1 MRCRNAYVALLMF
14 LIVPSVFGQNPV
26 SVPDIPGV
34 VAARTKYVLIKEG
47 MKSSEGTIAAR
58 DGSLYF
64 TEPSENRIY
73 RVDAKDHV
81 TVLFDA
87 GKVDDPAGERWRVT
101 ALAMDRQG
109 RIFATRRA
117 NKSVGIAIVY
127 PPAEAKFVAEAYQ
140 GKPFSAPND
149 LTMAKDGGIY
159 FTEPGAPQTRDHSV
173 YYVKPPGEIILATG
187 KLRRPNGIVLSR
199 DEKLLYVAD
208 SDDENLFVFDVKP
221 GGTVENRRNFA
232 HLAGI
237 VRTDKGMNNGVD
249 GLAID
254 NKDRVYCISNAGIEV
269 FSPEGK
275 ALGIIPVP
283 VKLKTLH
290 SLAKTERHS
299 ISSATA
305 PSINS
310 ACWLRD
316 IKDDPNNSRA
326 DVARA
331 GCNCDE

>member
-1 MRCRNAYVALLMF
+1 MTETETMRYWQAFTALAML
-14 LIVPSVFGQNPV
+14 LIAPCIYGQTPVTVPG
-26 SVPDIPGV
+26 IPGV
-34 VAARTKYVLIKEG
+34 VAAGSPFTLIKAG
-47 MKSSEGTIAAR
+47 MKSSEGTISGP
-58 DGSLYF
+58 DGTLYF

-73 RVDAKDHV
+73 HVDAKDNV

-117 NKSVGIAIVY
+117 NTSVGIAIVY
-127 PPAEAKFVAEAYQ
+127 PPAQAKFVTEAYE

-149 LTMAKDGGIY
+149 LTMAKNGGIY

-173 YYVKPPGEIILATG
+173 YYIKPSGETILATG
-187 KLRRPNGIVLSR
+187 NLRRPNGIVLSH

-208 SDDENLFVFDVKP
+208 SDDENLFVFDVMP
-221 GGTVENRRNFA
+221 DGTVQNRRAFA

-237 VRTDKGMNNGVD
+237 VRTEKGMNNGVD

-254 NKDRVYCISNAGIEV
+254 TKDRVYCISNAGIEV
-269 FSPEGK
+269 FSREGK

-283 VKLKTLH
+283 VKAQNLAFAGKDRKTLYIVGRG
-290 SLAKTERHS
+290 SLYRLHTLAQGY
-299 ISSATA
+299 
-305 PSINS
+305 
-310 ACWLRD
+310 
-316 IKDDPNNSRA
+316 KDRSK
-326 DVARA
+326 
-331 GCNCDE
+331 